1 MKKILLLAL
10 VAVMTISCQSQ
21 TNPKIKILPVA
32 EYKQEI
38 SKETVQLV
46 DVRTPG
52 EFAAGSIPNA
62 ENINVNDA
70 SFEEKI
76 QKLDKSKPVYVYC
89 RSGARSQVAA
99 NKMVEMGFEEVIDLA
114 GGYLNWNKN

>member
-1 MKKILLLAL
+1 MKKILLLVL
-10 VAVMTISCQSQ
+10 VTVMTISCQSQ

-38 SKETVQLV
+38 SKEAVQLV

-52 EFAAGSIPNA
+52 EFADGAIPNA

-76 QKLDKSKPVYVYC
+76 QKLDKTKPVYVYC

-99 NKMVEMGFEEVIDLA
+99 KKMIEMGFEEVIDLD